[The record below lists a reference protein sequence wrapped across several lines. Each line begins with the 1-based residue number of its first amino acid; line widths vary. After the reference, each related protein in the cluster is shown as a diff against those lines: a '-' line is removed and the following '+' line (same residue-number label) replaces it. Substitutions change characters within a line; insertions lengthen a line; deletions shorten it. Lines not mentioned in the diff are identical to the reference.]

1 MKSFAKQNFE
11 NDRYIKYFKL
21 VQKSNQVLIRL
32 GRNNRVVVD
41 WVPSYSGIPRNERAD
56 SLAQDVVSM
65 LRNGFSERLLGATL
79 SIRWIVDNPFQF
91 LF

>member
-21 VQKSNQVLIRL
+21 IQKSNQVLIRL
-32 GRNNRVVVD
+32 GRNNR
-41 WVPSYSGIPRNERAD
+41 VPSYSGIPRNERAD
-56 SLAQDVVSM
+56 SLAHVQDVVSM

-79 SIRWIVDNPFQF
+79 SIRWIADNPFQF